1 VHYFSL
7 KITAKAS
14 MALVASNVQKKKGC
28 QVGAR
33 NQGDIGAHELYCH
46 GI

>member
-14 MALVASNVQKKKGC
+14 MALVASNVQKKKKVAKWGLE
-28 QVGAR
+28 
-33 NQGDIGAHELYCH
+33 IKE
-46 GI
+46 I